1 MFSWGF
7 PDTQAVHVR
16 FPVMTR
22 HPITLSEA
30 AEPLSLPNSVFAR
43 IVLFVGTCN
52 LKEQLPLHDCALVC
66 RGWYNAV
73 RATHSVLCTNG
84 PCRSGGQ
91 FSRYVVIMHNCMFV
105 LCS

>member
-66 RGWYNAV
+66 RGWYTAV
-73 RATHSVLCTNG
+73 RATHSVLLHQWILSQWRTIQTVRGNHA
-84 PCRSGGQ
+84 Q
-91 FSRYVVIMHNCMFV
+91 FAC
-105 LCS
+105 L